1 MRTESG
7 EKAHFS
13 RYVLLIFVVILLA
26 LAGYLGYAIYPR
38 FHLPPVTGLGLLVL
52 AIAAGTAS
60 FFSPCSFSLLVAIL
74 ARVPE
79 KEKPHP
85 GSLRNILG
93 FSAALALG
101 ATVFLL
107 LTGAGIALGGA
118 ALFERVVFTSTAGR
132 VIRISIGVL
141 LVFLGLVQAGF
152 LPISFH
158 GIEKMTGA
166 LLRKDARLRRKA
178 PLLGYSLFGFL
189 YILAG
194 FG

>member
-1 MRTESG
+1 MGKISG
-7 EKAHFS
+7 GATPLTP
-13 RYVLLIFVVILLA
+13 YILLVLAVLLIA
-26 LAGYLGYAIYPR
+26 LTGYLGYAIYPR
-38 FHLPPVTGLGLLVL
+38 FHLPPVTGFGLLVL
-52 AIAAGTAS
+52 AIAAGIAS
-60 FFSPCSFSLLVAIL
+60 FFSPCSFSLLIAIL

-79 KEKPHP
+79 TKKRQFA
-85 GSLRNILG
+85 LRNVPG
-93 FSAALALG
+93 FSTALALG

-118 ALFERVVFTSTAGR
+118 ALFERVVFTSLAGR
-132 VIRISIGVL
+132 VIRTSIGVL
-141 LVFLGLVQAGF
+141 LVFLGLGQAGF

-158 GIEKMTGA
+158 GIEKMIGP
-166 LLRKDARLRRKA
+166 LLRKDARLRRRA